1 MKKPQA
7 PKTMKLTH
15 PIEIGTETVS
25 ELTVRRPKAKDF
37 RRLPANPA
45 FGDIL
50 DMAAKLC
57 DVPASTI
64 DELDP
69 EDLMP
74 LMDMVGDF
82 LPTSL
87 ATGKKR

>member
-1 MKKPQA
+1 MSREPKKL
-7 PKTMKLTH
+7 KLKH
-15 PIEIGTETVS
+15 PIEIGSETIT

-37 RRLPANPA
+37 RVLPAKPA

-50 DMAAKLC
+50 NMAAKLC
-57 DVPASTI
+57 EEPPSTI

-74 LMDMVGDF
+74 LMEMVSAF

-87 ATGKKR
+87 TTGKRR

>member
-1 MKKPQA
+1 MSKHA
-7 PKTMKLTH
+7 PKKLKLKH
-15 PIEIGTETVS
+15 PIEVGTETIG
-25 ELTVRRPKAKDF
+25 ELNVRRPKAKDF
-37 RRLPANPA
+37 RRLPAKPA

-57 DVPASTI
+57 DVPGSTI

-74 LMDMVGDF
+74 LMDLVGDF
-82 LPTSL
+82 LPSSL
-87 ATGKKR
+87 ATGKQR